1 MNKEILEE
9 LNLNIKVCGLVKNN
23 KHQTSDLLD
32 GDTLE
37 VYDIDRTC
45 NLFHYLTRMQ
55 DEVHR
60 FTITY
65 HKQTRSKGSIQSLL
79 DNIPG
84 IGEKRR
90 KELIKRFG
98 SAKRIKE
105 ASLEELKEIL
115 PEEVASNLKK
125 YLEKN
130 L

>member
-1 MNKEILEE
+1 M
-9 LNLNIKVCGLVKNN
+9 
-23 KHQTSDLLD
+23 
-32 GDTLE
+32 
-37 VYDIDRTC
+37 
-45 NLFHYLTRMQ
+45 LF
-55 DEVHR
+55 
-60 FTITY
+60 
-65 HKQTRSKGSIQSLL
+65 RS
-79 DNIPG
+79 

-105 ASLEELKEIL
+105 ASLEELKEKL